1 MQFDKDLQSL
11 YLTEVTKKDIIG
23 GLSEMTDP
31 IVYCL
36 EYENESPG
44 LVIDKMSK
52 IIHYLKSSYSNDPGY
67 FEDAFDEDDCIKEII
82 AGEIYSIEFT
92 DNMYWKQI
100 FISTNKNDIRNILQK
115 NLNEIY
121 IILNRLN

>member
-1 MQFDKDLQSL
+1 MHLDKDLQSL

-52 IIHYLKSSYSNDPGY
+52 IIHYLKSSYSSYGY
-67 FEDAFDEDDCIKEII
+67 FEDAFDEDDCINEII
-82 AGEIYSIEFT
+82 AGEIYSIEFL
-92 DNMYWKQI
+92 DDMYLKQV

-115 NLNEIY
+115 NLNDIN
-121 IILNRLN
+121 ICLSRLN